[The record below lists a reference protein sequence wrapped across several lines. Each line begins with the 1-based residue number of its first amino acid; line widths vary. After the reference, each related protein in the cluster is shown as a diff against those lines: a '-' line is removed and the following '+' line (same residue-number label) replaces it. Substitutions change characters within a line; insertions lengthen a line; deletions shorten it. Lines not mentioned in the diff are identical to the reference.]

1 MGKLCAVPR
10 ARQGRAGEA
19 GGYREQGAGLALQVP
34 CSQTHCACPR
44 QPASCPVPRRLTLR
58 PSPGGNQQAPTSSL
72 SARCSISA
80 VRLTYCVA

>member
-34 CSQTHCACPR
+34 CSQTHCLPLTASLLPSAQAAYPETQPR
-44 QPASCPVPRRLTLR
+44 WKPAGP
-58 PSPGGNQQAPTSSL
+58 N
-72 SARCSISA
+72 
-80 VRLTYCVA
+80 